1 MRPVIR
7 ILAAVTI
14 FAVPLF
20 AQDAQRE
27 ASPRFE
33 ILGPELIAWSQ
44 MQQPQPIQQPM
55 PGAQDRV
62 QQPDPQSQEGRAQQ
76 EAQEQAARTFRGLI
90 KRDGGEFVLSVEGAN
105 SLQLDDQERAKR
117 YEGKQVR
124 VDGTVDSSGRRLR
137 IINIELI
144 S

>member
-1 MRPVIR
+1 
-7 ILAAVTI
+7 
-14 FAVPLF
+14 
-20 AQDAQRE
+20 
-27 ASPRFE
+27 
-33 ILGPELIAWSQ
+33 
-44 MQQPQPIQQPM
+44 
-55 PGAQDRV
+55 
-62 QQPDPQSQEGRAQQ
+62 
-76 EAQEQAARTFRGLI
+76 LI

-137 IINIELI
+137 IINIEVI